1 MDYDFNTPQALGVL
15 FDLAR
20 TLQGARTAVSEG
32 RAGAGAFL
40 VGVGELVTLA
50 RTLGLLEA
58 RVQPAPEVDSKL
70 KAKID
75 SLVWLRQEARKRRDF
90 AEADRLRAELESL
103 DVVLE
108 DTRDGTSWRRR
119 R

>member
-1 MDYDFNTPQALGVL
+1 
-15 FDLAR
+15 
-20 TLQGARTAVSEG
+20 
-32 RAGAGAFL
+32 
-40 VGVGELVTLA
+40 
-50 RTLGLLEA
+50 
-58 RVQPAPEVDSKL
+58 VDSKL

-108 DTRDGTSWRRR
+108 DTRDGTSWRLRR
-119 R
+119 